1 MSISYLKE
9 ILTNG
14 NNIVCLLGKA
24 TAAEQGCD
32 LYREDFSYD
41 VEARYGRSPSEI
53 VSSTFYNNRPE
64 VFYEFYRE
72 DILKR
77 SGEPDDL
84 NYSLRQME
92 IDGKLKGIVTRS
104 FFDLSGRAGC
114 QNVVSL
120 YGNIEKNSCPH
131 CNKEFSSEYI
141 LANKPLPKCDD
152 CGTLIHPGIALSG
165 EMLDSQVM
173 TRAIEQITAADI
185 LLVLGTDLQSRLGS
199 MAKYFNGDRICLV
212 NSYSHYSDQAADC
225 VCIGNISAIMHEAY
239 PADKNCRN
247 DKRFRPTNRRKK
259 FFDGRSLLDKEENDG
274 KPARRKL
281 IVRDKFSARRR
292 ISIFDVD

>member
-41 VEARYGRSPSEI
+41 VESRYGRSPSEI

-131 CNKEFSSEYI
+131 CNKEFSSDYI
-141 LANKPLPKCDD
+141 LTHKPLPKCDE

-239 PADKNCRN
+239 PAEKNCRE
-247 DKRFRPTNRRKK
+247 DRRFRPAQRRRK
-259 FFDGRSLLDKEENDG
+259 FLGSLSRSDSDDKGD
-274 KPARRKL
+274 KPRRSL

-292 ISIFDVD
+292 LSIFDVD